1 MINLQLMLDPLSITL
16 PPNFPRKK
24 NHAGQNSYLKNIL
37 EYTQVNKME
46 NFPQVHFLLFKGQF
60 LSFEKQYFF
69 KVKLPFRQLS
79 SYVEGQSFESFCK
92 LFTSI
97 NWEDNSPDNSPDEI
111 DL

>member
-1 MINLQLMLDPLSITL
+1 MLDPLSITL

-60 LSFEKQYFF
+60 LSFEKQYFLRSNYRF
-69 KVKLPFRQLS
+69 GNLVR
-79 SYVEGQSFESFCK
+79 
-92 LFTSI
+92 T
-97 NWEDNSPDNSPDEI
+97 
-111 DL
+111 